1 MNRRHFVKLCAATA
15 TAVTAA
21 PKALATTSDHYV
33 LFDPVQL
40 VTPDDGPPL

>member
-21 PKALATTSDHYV
+21 PEALATTSDHYV

-40 VTPDDGPPL
+40 VTPDNAP